1 MKRSKSWSDENRL
14 LAARPALWLCALTVA
29 IFIGWAA
36 FAEIDEVT
44 RGEGKVIPSSRLQ
57 KIQSLEGGIVEEL
70 LVSEG
75 QLVEQGDPLLRL
87 DKTRFLAAFRE
98 GETQASSLLASITR
112 LEAEVRESDSLTFPK
127 ELKIDEKD
135 RLFEQAL
142 FASRQTNKQEKIA
155 GLKRRMR
162 IVDDQLDILRPM
174 VAAESVSQM
183 ELLRLEKELE
193 DLKGQIIEV
202 SNNYMQDAYTELTQ
216 KKAELNALNESL
228 VQRQDQLART
238 EIISPVKGM
247 VNDILV
253 TTRGGVVQPGEPI
266 MYVLP
271 IDEQLLI
278 EAKIAPEDIAFL
290 APGMSAKVKITAYDF
305 SIYGDLEG
313 EVIQISPDTIEE
325 ETAQG
330 KAYFYQILI
339 ATEGNHLV
347 KDGKSYPIRPGMI
360 AQVDVLGGKRTVLN
374 YLLNPLLK
382 AKLN

>member
-1 MKRSKSWSDENRL
+1 MKHSQLWSNQNHL
-14 LAARPALWLCALTVA
+14 LEARPALWSCILIVA
-29 IFIGWAA
+29 IFIIWAA

-70 LVSEG
+70 LVTEG
-75 QLVEQGDPLLRL
+75 QLVKQGDPLLHL

-98 GETQASSLLASITR
+98 GKSQASSLLASTTR
-112 LEAEVRESDSLTFPK
+112 LEAEVRDSPTLIFPSDI
-127 ELKIDEKD
+127 EIDEKD

-142 FASRQTNKQEKIA
+142 FAARRDNKQEKIL
-155 GLKRRMR
+155 GLQRRMR
-162 IVDDQLDILRPM
+162 IVENQLSILQPM
-174 VAAESVSQM
+174 ITSESVSKM
-183 ELLRLEKELE
+183 ELLRIEKELE
-193 DLKGQIIEV
+193 DLNGQIIEV

-238 EIISPVKGM
+238 QITSPVKGM
-247 VNDILV
+247 INDILV
-253 TTRGGVVQPGEPI
+253 TTRGGVVQPGEAI
-266 MYVLP
+266 LYILP

-278 EAKIAPEDIAFL
+278 EAKIAPKDIAFL
-290 APGMSAKVKITAYDF
+290 APGMTAKVKITAYDF

-313 EVIQISPDTIEE
+313 EVIQISADTIEE

-339 ATEGNHLV
+339 ATQSNNLI
-347 KDGKSYPIRPGMI
+347 KNGKNYPIRPGMI
-360 AQVDVLGGKRTVLN
+360 AQVDILGGKRTVLS

>member
-1 MKRSKSWSDENRL
+1 MKHSQLWSNQNHL
-14 LAARPALWLCALTVA
+14 LEARPALWSCILIVA
-29 IFIGWAA
+29 IFIIWAA

-70 LVSEG
+70 LVTEG
-75 QLVEQGDPLLRL
+75 QLVKQGDPLLHL

-98 GETQASSLLASITR
+98 GKSQASSLLASTTR
-112 LEAEVRESDSLTFPK
+112 LEAEVRDSPTLIFPSDI
-127 ELKIDEKD
+127 EIDEKD

-142 FASRQTNKQEKIA
+142 FAARRDNKQEKIL
-155 GLKRRMR
+155 GLQRRMR
-162 IVDDQLDILRPM
+162 IVENQLSILQPM
-174 VAAESVSQM
+174 ITSESVSKM
-183 ELLRLEKELE
+183 ELLRIEKELE
-193 DLKGQIIEV
+193 DLNGQIIEV

-238 EIISPVKGM
+238 QITSPVKGM
-247 VNDILV
+247 INDILV
-253 TTRGGVVQPGEPI
+253 TTRGGVVQPGEAI
-266 MYVLP
+266 LYILP

-278 EAKIAPEDIAFL
+278 EAKIAPKDIAFL
-290 APGMSAKVKITAYDF
+290 APGMTAKVKITAYDF

-313 EVIQISPDTIEE
+313 EVIQISADTIEE

-330 KAYFYQILI
+330 KAYFYKILI
-339 ATEGNHLV
+339 ATQGNNLI
-347 KDGKSYPIRPGMI
+347 KNGKNYPIRPGMI
-360 AQVDVLGGKRTVLN
+360 AQVDVLGGKRTVLS

>member
-1 MKRSKSWSDENRL
+1 MKHSTLWHNEPSL
-14 LAARPALWLCALTVA
+14 LGARPALWLCAFIVA
-29 IFIGWAA
+29 IFIIWAA

-44 RGEGKVIPSSRLQ
+44 RGEGKVVPSSRLQ
-57 KIQSLEGGIVEEL
+57 NIQSLEGGIVEEL

-98 GETQASSLLASITR
+98 GESQASSLLASITR
-112 LEAEVRESDSLTFPK
+112 LEAEVRDSASLIFPS
-127 ELKIDEKD
+127 ELKIDQKD
-135 RLFEQAL
+135 RSFEQSL
-142 FASRQTNKQEKIA
+142 FATRRNNKQEKIS
-155 GLKRRMR
+155 GLQRRMR
-162 IVDDQLDILRPM
+162 IVESQLNILQPM
-174 VAAESVSQM
+174 VASESVSKM

-193 DLKGQIIEV
+193 DLKGQIVEV

-238 EIISPVKGM
+238 QIISPVKGM

-278 EAKIAPEDIAFL
+278 ETKIAPEDIAFL
-290 APGMSAKVKITAYDF
+290 APGMPAKVKITAYDF

-313 EVIQISPDTIEE
+313 EVIQISADTIEE

-339 ATEGNHLV
+339 ATQSNQLV
-347 KDGKSYPIRPGMI
+347 KNGKSYSIRPGMI
-360 AQVDVLGGKRTVLN
+360 AQVDILGGKRTILS

>member
-1 MKRSKSWSDENRL
+1 MAQNSLWPDENRL
-14 LAARPALWLCALTVA
+14 LAARPALWLCALIVA
-29 IFIGWAA
+29 IFIVWAA

-57 KIQSLEGGIVEEL
+57 NIQSLEGGIVEEL

-75 QLVEQGDPLLRL
+75 QLVEQGDVLLRL
-87 DKTRFLAAFRE
+87 DRTRFLAAFRE
-98 GETQASSLLASITR
+98 GETQASSLLATITR
-112 LEAEVRESDSLTFPK
+112 LEAEVRDSPTLTFPS
-127 ELKIDEKD
+127 ELKIDEQD
-135 RLFEQAL
+135 RVFEQAL
-142 FASRQTNKQEKIA
+142 FATRRNNKQEKIA
-155 GLKRRMR
+155 GLERRMR
-162 IVDDQLDILRPM
+162 IVDDQLTLLRPM
-174 VAAESVSQM
+174 VAAEAVSKM
-183 ELLRLEKELE
+183 ELLRLEKERE
-193 DLKGQIIEV
+193 DLKGQVIEV

-238 EIISPVKGM
+238 EITSPVKGM

-253 TTRGGVVQPGEPI
+253 TTRGGVVQSGEPI

-290 APGMSAKVKITAYDF
+290 APGMPAKVKITAYDF

-347 KDGKSYPIRPGMI
+347 KDGKRYPIRPGMI

>member
-1 MKRSKSWSDENRL
+1 MKQSTHWLNEDRYFG
-14 LAARPALWLCALTVA
+14 ARPALWLCTLIIA
-29 IFIGWAA
+29 IFIVWAA

-44 RGEGKVIPSSRLQ
+44 RGEGKVVPSSRLQ

-75 QLVEQGDPLLRL
+75 QLVKQGDPLLRL

-98 GETQASSLLASITR
+98 GESQASSLLASTTR
-112 LEAEVRESDSLTFPK
+112 LEAEVRDSPTLTFPS

-142 FASRQTNKQEKIA
+142 FAARRNNKQEKIS
-155 GLKRRMR
+155 GLQRRMH
-162 IVDDQLDILRPM
+162 IVKEQLNILQPM
-174 VAAESVSQM
+174 VASKSVSQM

-193 DLKGQIIEV
+193 DLKGQIVEI

-228 VQRQDQLART
+228 VQRQDQLKRT
-238 EIISPVKGM
+238 QITSPVKGM

-266 MYVLP
+266 LYVLP

-278 EAKIAPEDIAFL
+278 EAQIAPEDIAFL
-290 APGMSAKVKITAYDF
+290 APGMPAKVKITAYDF

-313 EVIQISPDTIEE
+313 EVIQISADTIEE

-339 ATEGNHLV
+339 ATQSNHLV
-347 KDGKSYPIRPGMI
+347 KNGKSYSIRPGMI
-360 AQVDVLGGKRTVLN
+360 AQVDVLGGKRTVLS

>member
-1 MKRSKSWSDENRL
+1 MKRSKSWSDEDRL

-162 IVDDQLDILRPM
+162 IVGDQLDILRPM

>member
-1 MKRSKSWSDENRL
+1 MKRNKPWSDENRFL
-14 LAARPALWLCALTVA
+14 GARPALWLCTLIVA
-29 IFIGWAA
+29 IFIIWAA

-44 RGEGKVIPSSRLQ
+44 RGEGKVVPSSRLQ

-75 QLVEQGDPLLRL
+75 QLVKQGEPLLRL
-87 DKTRFLAAFRE
+87 DKTRFLAAYRE
-98 GETQASSLLASITR
+98 GKSQASSLLASITR
-112 LEAEVRESDSLTFPK
+112 LEAEVRDSPTLTFPSDL
-127 ELKIDEKD
+127 EIDEKD

-142 FASRQTNKQEKIA
+142 FAARRNNKQETIS
-155 GLKRRMR
+155 GLERHMR
-162 IVDDQLDILRPM
+162 IVEDQLSILQPM
-174 VAAESVSQM
+174 ISSESVSQM
-183 ELLRLEKELE
+183 ELLKVEKELE
-193 DLKGQIIEV
+193 DLKGKIIEV

-228 VQRQDQLART
+228 VQRQDQLTRT
-238 EIISPVKGM
+238 QITSPVKGM

-253 TTRGGVVQPGEPI
+253 TTRGGVVQPGEAI
-266 MYVLP
+266 LYILP

-278 EAKIAPEDIAFL
+278 EAKIAPKDIAFL
-290 APGMSAKVKITAYDF
+290 APGMKAKVKITAYDF

-313 EVIQISPDTIEE
+313 EVVQISADTIEE

-330 KAYFYQILI
+330 KEYFYQILI
-339 ATEGNHLV
+339 ATQGNNLV
-347 KDGKSYPIRPGMI
+347 KNGKSYPIRPGMI
-360 AQVDVLGGKRTVLN
+360 AKVDVLGGKRTVLS

>member
-1 MKRSKSWSDENRL
+1 MKPSNPWSDESRL
-14 LAARPALWLCALTVA
+14 FSARPALWLCILIVA

-57 KIQSLEGGIVEEL
+57 TIQSLEGGIVEEL

-87 DKTRFLAAFRE
+87 DRTRFLAAFRE
-98 GETQASSLLASITR
+98 GESQASSLLASITR
-112 LEAEVRESDSLTFPK
+112 LEAEVRDSATLTFPN
-127 ELKIDEKD
+127 ELKIDEED
-135 RLFEQAL
+135 RIFEQAL
-142 FASRQTNKQEKIA
+142 FASRRTNKQEKVV
-155 GLKRRMR
+155 GLQRRMH
-162 IVDDQLDILRPM
+162 IVEEQLGILRPM
-174 VAAESVSQM
+174 VASESVSQM

-228 VQRQDQLART
+228 VQRQDQLTRT
-238 EIISPVKGM
+238 QITSPVKGM

-339 ATEGNHLV
+339 TTEGNQLV
-347 KDGKSYPIRPGMI
+347 KGDKSYPIRPGMI
-360 AQVDVLGGKRTVLN
+360 AQVDVLGGKRTVLS

>member
-1 MKRSKSWSDENRL
+1 MKRNKPWSDDNRFL
-14 LAARPALWLCALTVA
+14 GARPALWLCTLIVA
-29 IFIGWAA
+29 IFIIWAA

-44 RGEGKVIPSSRLQ
+44 RGEGKVVPSSRLQ

-75 QLVEQGDPLLRL
+75 QLVKQGEPLLRL
-87 DKTRFLAAFRE
+87 DKTRFLAAYRE
-98 GETQASSLLASITR
+98 GKSQASSLLASITR
-112 LEAEVRESDSLTFPK
+112 LEAEVRDSPTLTFPSDL
-127 ELKIDEKD
+127 EIDEKD

-142 FASRQTNKQEKIA
+142 FAARRNNKQETIS
-155 GLKRRMR
+155 GLERHMR
-162 IVDDQLDILRPM
+162 IVEDQLSILQPM
-174 VAAESVSQM
+174 ISSESVSQM
-183 ELLRLEKELE
+183 ELLKVEKELE
-193 DLKGQIIEV
+193 DLKGKIIEV

-228 VQRQDQLART
+228 VQRQDQLTRT
-238 EIISPVKGM
+238 QITSPVKGM

-253 TTRGGVVQPGEPI
+253 TTRGGVVQPGEAI
-266 MYVLP
+266 LYILP

-278 EAKIAPEDIAFL
+278 EAKIAPKDIAFL
-290 APGMSAKVKITAYDF
+290 APGMKAKVKITAYDF

-313 EVIQISPDTIEE
+313 EVVQISADTIEE

-330 KAYFYQILI
+330 KEYFYQILI
-339 ATEGNHLV
+339 ATQGNNLV
-347 KDGKSYPIRPGMI
+347 KNGKSYPIRPGMI
-360 AQVDVLGGKRTVLN
+360 AKVDVLGGKRTVLS

>member
-1 MKRSKSWSDENRL
+1 MKHSQLWSNQNHL
-14 LAARPALWLCALTVA
+14 LEARPALWSCILIVA
-29 IFIGWAA
+29 IFIIWAA

-70 LVSEG
+70 LVTEG
-75 QLVEQGDPLLRL
+75 QLVKQGDPLLHL

-98 GETQASSLLASITR
+98 GKSQASSLLASTTR
-112 LEAEVRESDSLTFPK
+112 LEAEVRDSPTLIFPSDI
-127 ELKIDEKD
+127 EIDEKD

-142 FASRQTNKQEKIA
+142 FAARRDNKQEKIL
-155 GLKRRMR
+155 GLQRRMR
-162 IVDDQLDILRPM
+162 IVENQLSILQPM
-174 VAAESVSQM
+174 ITSESVSKM
-183 ELLRLEKELE
+183 ELLRIEKELE
-193 DLKGQIIEV
+193 DLNGQIIEV

-238 EIISPVKGM
+238 QITSPVKGM
-247 VNDILV
+247 INDILV
-253 TTRGGVVQPGEPI
+253 TTRGGVVQPGEAI
-266 MYVLP
+266 LYILP

-278 EAKIAPEDIAFL
+278 EAKIAPKDIAFL
-290 APGMSAKVKITAYDF
+290 APGMTAKVKITAYDF

-313 EVIQISPDTIEE
+313 EVIQISADTIEE

-339 ATEGNHLV
+339 ATQSNNLI
-347 KDGKSYPIRPGMI
+347 KNGKNYPIRPGMI
-360 AQVDVLGGKRTVLN
+360 AQVDVLGGKRTVLS

>member
-1 MKRSKSWSDENRL
+1 MKHSQLWSNQNHL
-14 LAARPALWLCALTVA
+14 LEARPALWSCILIVA
-29 IFIGWAA
+29 IFIIWAA

-70 LVSEG
+70 LVTEG
-75 QLVEQGDPLLRL
+75 QLVKQGDPLLHL

-98 GETQASSLLASITR
+98 GKSQASSLLASTTR
-112 LEAEVRESDSLTFPK
+112 LEAEVRDSPTLIFPSDI
-127 ELKIDEKD
+127 EIDEKD

-142 FASRQTNKQEKIA
+142 FAARRDNKQEKIL
-155 GLKRRMR
+155 GLQRRMR
-162 IVDDQLDILRPM
+162 IVENQLSILQPM
-174 VAAESVSQM
+174 ITSESVSKM
-183 ELLRLEKELE
+183 ELLRIEKELE
-193 DLKGQIIEV
+193 DLNGQIIEV

-228 VQRQDQLART
+228 VQRQDQLARSQIT
-238 EIISPVKGM
+238 SPVKGM
-247 VNDILV
+247 INDILV
-253 TTRGGVVQPGEPI
+253 TTRGGVVQPGEAI
-266 MYVLP
+266 LYILP

-278 EAKIAPEDIAFL
+278 EAKIAPKDIAFL
-290 APGMSAKVKITAYDF
+290 APGMTAKVKITAYDF

-313 EVIQISPDTIEE
+313 EVIQISADTIEE

-339 ATEGNHLV
+339 ATQSNNLI
-347 KDGKSYPIRPGMI
+347 KNGKNYPIRPGMI
-360 AQVDVLGGKRTVLN
+360 AQVDVLGGKRTVLS

>member
-1 MKRSKSWSDENRL
+1 MKHNQLWSNQNHFL
-14 LAARPALWLCALTVA
+14 GARPALWLCTLIVA
-29 IFIGWAA
+29 IFIIWAA

-44 RGEGKVIPSSRLQ
+44 RGEGKVVPSSRLQ

-70 LVSEG
+70 LVAEG
-75 QLVEQGDPLLRL
+75 QLVKQGDPLLRL

-98 GETQASSLLASITR
+98 GKSQASSLLASTTR
-112 LEAEVRESDSLTFPK
+112 LEAEVRDSSTLTFPCDL
-127 ELKIDEKD
+127 EIDEKD

-142 FASRQTNKQEKIA
+142 FAARRNNKQEKIS
-155 GLKRRMR
+155 GLQRRMR
-162 IVDDQLDILRPM
+162 IVENQLSILQPM
-174 VAAESVSQM
+174 ISSESVSKM
-183 ELLRLEKELE
+183 ELLRVEKELE

-228 VQRQDQLART
+228 VQRQDQLTRT
-238 EIISPVKGM
+238 QITSPVKGM

-253 TTRGGVVQPGEPI
+253 TTRGGVVQPGEAI
-266 MYVLP
+266 LYILP

-278 EAKIAPEDIAFL
+278 EAKIAPKDIAFL
-290 APGMSAKVKITAYDF
+290 APGMPAKVKITAYDF

-313 EVIQISPDTIEE
+313 EVIQISADTIEE

-330 KAYFYQILI
+330 KAYFYKILI
-339 ATEGNHLV
+339 ATQGNNLI
-347 KDGKSYPIRPGMI
+347 KNGKNYPIRPGMI
-360 AQVDVLGGKRTVLN
+360 AQVDVLGGKRTVLS

>member
-1 MKRSKSWSDENRL
+1 MKLSKSWPDENRF
-14 LAARPALWLCALTVA
+14 LAARPALWLCSFIVA

-57 KIQSLEGGIVEEL
+57 KIQSLEGGIIKEL

-75 QLVEQGDPLLRL
+75 QLVEQGEPLLRL

-98 GETQASSLLASITR
+98 GEAQASSLLASITR
-112 LEAEVRESDSLTFPK
+112 LEAEVRESDSLIFPK

-142 FASRQTNKQEKIA
+142 FAARQSNKQEKIT
-155 GLKRRMR
+155 GLKQSMR
-162 IVDDQLDILRPM
+162 IVGEQIDILRPM

-183 ELLRLEKELE
+183 ELLRLEKQLE
-193 DLKGQIIEV
+193 DLKGQVIEV

-238 EIISPVKGM
+238 QIISPVKGM

-266 MYVLP
+266 MYILP

-278 EAKIAPEDIAFL
+278 EAKIAPKDIAFL

-339 ATEGNHLV
+339 ATQENHLV

-360 AQVDVLGGKRTVLN
+360 AQVDILGGKRTVLN

>member
-162 IVDDQLDILRPM
+162 IVGDQLDILRPM

>member
-1 MKRSKSWSDENRL
+1 
-14 LAARPALWLCALTVA
+14 
-29 IFIGWAA
+29 
-36 FAEIDEVT
+36 
-44 RGEGKVIPSSRLQ
+44 
-57 KIQSLEGGIVEEL
+57 
-70 LVSEG
+70 
-75 QLVEQGDPLLRL
+75 
-87 DKTRFLAAFRE
+87 
-98 GETQASSLLASITR
+98 
-112 LEAEVRESDSLTFPK
+112 FPN

-135 RLFEQAL
+135 RIFEQAL
-142 FASRQTNKQEKIA
+142 FASRRTNKQEKVV
-155 GLKRRMR
+155 GLQRRMH
-162 IVDDQLDILRPM
+162 IVEEQLGILRPM
-174 VAAESVSQM
+174 VASESVSQM

-228 VQRQDQLART
+228 VQRQDQLTRT
-238 EIISPVKGM
+238 QITSPVKGM

-339 ATEGNHLV
+339 TTEGNQLV
-347 KDGKSYPIRPGMI
+347 KGDKSYPIRPGMI
-360 AQVDVLGGKRTVLN
+360 AQVDVLGGKRTVLS

>member
-1 MKRSKSWSDENRL
+1 MKRNKPWSDDNRFL
-14 LAARPALWLCALTVA
+14 GARPALWLCTLIVA
-29 IFIGWAA
+29 IFIIWAA

-44 RGEGKVIPSSRLQ
+44 RGEGKVVPSSRLQ

-75 QLVEQGDPLLRL
+75 QLVKQGEPLLRL
-87 DKTRFLAAFRE
+87 DKTRFLAAYRE
-98 GETQASSLLASITR
+98 GKSQASSLLASITR
-112 LEAEVRESDSLTFPK
+112 LEAEVRDSPTLTFPSDL
-127 ELKIDEKD
+127 EIDEKD

-142 FASRQTNKQEKIA
+142 FAARRNNKQETIS
-155 GLKRRMR
+155 GLERHMR
-162 IVDDQLDILRPM
+162 IVEDQLSILQPM
-174 VAAESVSQM
+174 ISSESVSQM
-183 ELLRLEKELE
+183 ELLKVEKELE
-193 DLKGQIIEV
+193 DLKGKIIEV

-228 VQRQDQLART
+228 VQRQDQLTRT
-238 EIISPVKGM
+238 QITSPVRGM

-253 TTRGGVVQPGEPI
+253 TTRGGVVQPGEAI
-266 MYVLP
+266 LYILP

-278 EAKIAPEDIAFL
+278 EAKIAPKDIAFL
-290 APGMSAKVKITAYDF
+290 APGMKAKVKITAYDF

-313 EVIQISPDTIEE
+313 EVIQISADTIEE

-330 KAYFYQILI
+330 KEYFYQILI
-339 ATEGNHLV
+339 ATQGNNLV
-347 KDGKSYPIRPGMI
+347 KNGKSYPIRPGMI
-360 AQVDVLGGKRTVLN
+360 AKVDVLGGKRTVLS

>member
-360 AQVDVLGGKRTVLN
+360 AQVDILGGKRTVLN